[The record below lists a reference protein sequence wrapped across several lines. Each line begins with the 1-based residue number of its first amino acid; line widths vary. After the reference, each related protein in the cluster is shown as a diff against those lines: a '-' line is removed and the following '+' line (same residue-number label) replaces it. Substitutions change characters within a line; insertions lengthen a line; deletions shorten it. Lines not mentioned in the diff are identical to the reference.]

1 MAEPKEKD
9 VYGKFGKIL
18 PILVTPGK
26 DLISSIKKACSDNGI
41 RAGTILTAVGTLQKS
56 TITNPPTDKAET
68 GTVFSL
74 PKVIPG
80 PLQILSLVGVICEK
94 DSGELHVHLHGSFVD
109 KYGKLH
115 GGHLEEGESPALIR
129 TEAIIGE
136 IADIR
141 MLESFDDVSG
151 ETELS
156 IERL

>member
-1 MAEPKEKD
+1 MDETMEKD

-18 PILVTPGK
+18 PILVPPGK
-26 DLISSIKKACSDNGI
+26 DLISCIKKVCNDNGI

-56 TITNPPTDKAET
+56 TITNPPSDKAKT

-80 PLQILSLVGVICEK
+80 PLQILCLVGVICEK
-94 DSGELHVHLHGSFVD
+94 DNGELYVHLHGSFAD
-109 KYGKLH
+109 QYGKLH
-115 GGHLEEGESPALIR
+115 GGHLEEGESPALRR

-141 MLESFDDVSG
+141 MLESFDETTG
-151 ETELS
+151 NTELS